1 MARAQGETRRAR
13 AARARARG
21 GMIMSSDLDAVS
33 MQSVF

>member
-1 MARAQGETRRAR
+1 MARAQGETRR
-13 AARARARG
+13 ARARARG